1 VAKLQ
6 GLTGLYGPVPLGEQG
21 RDPREF
27 GTTADPRHAVPGDAS
42 VQGHDYLGTAYGPVI
57 NNDAKVASTPLQGLV
72 VEQTPDSHAAPYPRG
87 LTHDP
92 LVAAAQMRTLHGLD
106 LGGPR
111 SIIGTVP
118 TPYDQ
123 GVQQSLD
130 DSPNASGLAA
140 GLPRQ
145 LRVGT
150 DVDQG
155 DGTTPG
161 YGFGFGHLFRR
172 VMLAGVP
179 RNWAGTVRG
188 ERPFLGRHSVAQA
201 RFDGPD
207 SPYGT
212 FGDTSTGM
220 GNAPT
225 PTGDPTPY
233 TAAPNPTVQP
243 NTGYALESGFTGGW
257 MAG

>member
-1 VAKLQ
+1 MARLQ
-6 GLTGLYGPVPLGEQG
+6 GLQGLYGPPPVGEEG
-21 RDPREF
+21 RDPKEF
-27 GTTADPRHAVPGDAS
+27 GTVADPRHKVPGDAS
-42 VQGHDYLGTAYGPVI
+42 AQGHDYLGTGYGPVI
-57 NNDAKVASTPLQGLV
+57 NNDAKISSTPLQGLV
-72 VEQTPDSHAAPYPRG
+72 VENTPDSHAAPYPRG

-92 LVAAAQMRTLHGLD
+92 LIAAEQMRELHGLD

-111 SIIGTVP
+111 SIIGTIP
-118 TPYDQ
+118 TPYEQAVD
-123 GVQQSLD
+123 QSLD
-130 DSPNASGLAA
+130 LSPNVSGLVAI
-140 GLPRQ
+140 PRQ
-145 LRVGT
+145 LRAGT

-161 YGFGFGHLFRR
+161 YGFGFGHYFRR
-172 VMLAGVP
+172 LLDSGVP

-188 ERPFLGRHSVAQA
+188 ERPFLGPHSVAQA

-212 FGDTSTGM
+212 FGDTSQGM

-233 TAAPNPTVQP
+233 SPAPNPTVTP
-243 NTGYALESGFTGGW
+243 NTGYPTESGFTGGW
-257 MAG
+257 VAG